1 MIAGLT
7 RNKIPDVALFVA
19 FNIAAVL
26 LVVVLVIA
34 PVLTHFSER
43 SEDISESSAQLRR
56 FENILYRA
64 NADSG
69 ATSKT
74 GDPYYPAGEER
85 IVSAD
90 IQASLKTL
98 ALNAGVNLLAIRGL
112 PAGRAQQ
119 MHLVSVGIEV
129 EGPLASIRDMMR
141 AIESQTPL
149 LLLSSATLRSVT
161 DGDDGAIRA
170 QLTVQGAMRDGQKA
184 SEGAS
189 SQ

>member
-7 RNKIPDVALFVA
+7 RNRIPDVALFVA
-19 FNIAAVL
+19 FNIAAVM
-26 LVVVLVIA
+26 LVVVLVVA

-43 SEDISESSAQLRR
+43 SEDIAESSAQLRR
-56 FENILYRA
+56 FETILHQA
-64 NADSG
+64 KADS
-69 ATSKT
+69 ARTSGT

-85 IVSAD
+85 VVSAD
-90 IQASLKTL
+90 IQASLKSL
-98 ALNAGVNLLAIRGL
+98 AQNAGVNLLAIRGL
-112 PAGRAQQ
+112 PAGRIQQ
-119 MHLVSVGIEV
+119 MHLVAVGIEV

-141 AIESQTPL
+141 AIESQTPM

-170 QLTVQGAMRDGQKA
+170 QLTVQGAMRDGPRA
-184 SEGAS
+184 GEEAN